1 MKKSYFKLDYTIF
14 LTVVALLM
22 LGIAM
27 VYSASSFK
35 AAETYEDSRFFLK
48 NHVLKV
54 LIGFV
59 LMLIVARVN
68 YRYWLKASPVFLVL
82 SFCALVY
89 LAASSDIE
97 AIRGSKRWLTLGPL
111 QFQPSELAR
120 ISLVLFLSAMTG
132 RIILKRS
139 TPERHLGLGLG
150 ALVIIL
156 VPILLQPDVGTA
168 LLIAAIA
175 MALIFVS
182 GQKLRYLVFLACVS
196 VPAGLMMLMHSGYP
210 KDRVTQYLASLR
222 GEDISWQTKQS
233 LIALG
238 NGGFMGLGLGG
249 SKQKFHFLPDPFTD
263 FIYAIVG
270 EELGILGTILV
281 LVLFFILIWRGLAL
295 ATKAPDF
302 AGKLLGIGLTLN
314 IAVYVFANAGVVLNL
329 LPTTGIPMPLM
340 SYGGTALILNLFGV
354 GVLLN
359 IASQVRIQHLLYP
372 VKNARAGN
380 SRLGGITRSYF
391 DRFAKN
397 MRLASRQIERGQQPG
412 YSVLSVLRQMEP
424 NTK

>member
-1 MKKSYFKLDYTIF
+1 MRESHFKLDYTIF
-14 LTVVALLM
+14 STVVALLM

-48 NHVLKV
+48 SHVLKV

-59 LMLIVARVN
+59 LMLIVARVD
-68 YRYWLKASPVFLVL
+68 YRFWLKVAPVFLVL

-89 LAASSDIE
+89 VVVSPDIE

-120 ISLVLFLSAMTG
+120 ISLVLFLSAMAG
-132 RIILKRS
+132 RIIFKRS
-139 TPERHLGLGLG
+139 LPERHLGLSLG
-150 ALVIIL
+150 ALAIII
-156 VPILLQPDVGTA
+156 VPILLQPDLGTA
-168 LLIAAIA
+168 LLTAAIA

-182 GQKLRYLVFLACVS
+182 GQKLRYLFLLTAAS
-196 VPAGLMMLMHSGYP
+196 VPAGLMMLMSSGYQ
-210 KDRVTQYLASLR
+210 KHRITQYLASLR
-222 GEDISWQTKQS
+222 GEEISWQTKQS

-238 NGGFMGLGLGG
+238 NGGFLGLGLGG

-281 LVLFFILIWRGLAL
+281 LALFFILIWRGLEL

-340 SYGGTALILNLFGV
+340 SYGGTALILNLFGI
-354 GVLLN
+354 GILLN
-359 IASQVRIQHLLYP
+359 IASQVRVQHLLYP
-372 VKNARAGN
+372 VKNARERN
-380 SRLGGITRSYF
+380 SRLGGLTGSYF
-391 DRFAKN
+391 DRFAKH
-397 MRLASRQIERGQQPG
+397 MRRPSRQMEHGQQPH
-412 YSVLSVLRQMEP
+412 YSMLSVLRQ
-424 NTK
+424 NGA